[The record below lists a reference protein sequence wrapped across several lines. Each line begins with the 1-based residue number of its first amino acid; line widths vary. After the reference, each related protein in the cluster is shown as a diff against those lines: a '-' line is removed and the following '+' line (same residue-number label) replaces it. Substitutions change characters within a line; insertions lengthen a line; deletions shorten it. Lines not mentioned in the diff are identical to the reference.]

1 MALHVISGAAYGRPF
16 DWEASDKVSPGHK
29 LSYLDSLRQV
39 INDLLILF
47 ILPRRM
53 LQLPINRL
61 QVTETAYTEFGRYL
75 QELVELEKN
84 RGEATSLNSV
94 LKSLVDHS
102 AQNTSESVKEQRVF
116 NDEELIGN
124 AFVILLGGHDST
136 YIPQKNVCH

>member
-1 MALHVISGAAYGRPF
+1 
-16 DWEASDKVSPGHK
+16 
-29 LSYLDSLRQV
+29 
-39 INDLLILF
+39 
-47 ILPRRM
+47 M

-102 AQNTSESVKEQRVF
+102 AENTSESVKEQRVF

-136 YIPQKNVCH
+136 YIPQKNVCVLRCKARVVGRG